1 MEKVTSKDG
10 TEIAFDRVGEGP
22 PLVVVGGALNDRENT
37 AELAEMLAPHA
48 TVFNYDRRGRGD
60 SGDTA
65 PYAVQR
71 EIEDLQAIID
81 EAGGSAM
88 LFAHCTA
95 GMLALEAVAQGL
107 PITRLALYEPPY
119 IVGDSG
125 LRLTEEFKQLLTEH
139 LDKGEPGEAVA
150 HFLIRTV
157 GFPPEAVPKFR
168 AMPIWP
174 KLEKLAVTLPYD
186 VTLAADNWMPPQTRL
201 DEITLPSMLIYGTN
215 SPGWQIESVKVLAEK
230 LPNSETRVLEGSN
243 HDLEAESVAPVLK
256 EFVAAARSARSGN
269 D

>member
-10 TEIAFDRVGEGP
+10 TVLAYDRVGEGP
-22 PLVVVGGALNDRENT
+22 SLILAAGALNDRENT
-37 AELAEMLAPHA
+37 AELADLLAPYV

-60 SGDTA
+60 SGDTS
-65 PYAVQR
+65 PYSVQK
-71 EIEDLQAIID
+71 EIEDLEAIIGV
-81 EAGGSAM
+81 AGGSAM

-119 IVGDSG
+119 ILGDSQ
-125 LRLTEEFKQLLTEH
+125 LRLTEEFKELLTGH
-139 LDKGEPGEAVA
+139 LEKGEPGEAVA

-168 AMPIWP
+168 SMPIWP

-201 DEITLPSMLIYGTN
+201 DLITLPSLLIYGTG
-215 SPGWQIESVKVLAEK
+215 SPAWQIDSVKRLAQG
-230 LPNSETRVLEGSN
+230 LPNSETRILEGHN
-243 HDLEAESVAPVLK
+243 HDLEAKAVAPVLK
-256 EFVAAARSARSGN
+256 EFVVA
-269 D
+269 

>member
-10 TEIAFDRVGEGP
+10 TVLAYDRVGEGP
-22 PLVVVGGALNDRENT
+22 SLIVVGGALNDRQNT
-37 AELAEMLAPHA
+37 AELADLLAQDA

-60 SGDTA
+60 SGDTS
-65 PYAVQR
+65 PYSVQK
-71 EIEDLQAIID
+71 EIEDLEAII
-81 EAGGSAM
+81 EAAGGSAM

-119 IVGDSG
+119 IVGDSQ
-125 LRLTEEFKQLLTEH
+125 LRLTDEFKQLLTAH

-174 KLEKLAVTLPYD
+174 TLEKLAVTLPYD

-201 DEITLPSMLIYGTN
+201 DQITLPSLLIYGTG
-215 SPGWQIESVKVLAEK
+215 SPEWQIESVKVLAQR
-230 LPNSETRVLEGSN
+230 LPNSEIRVLEGSN
-243 HDLEAESVAPVLK
+243 HDLEGKSVAPVLK
-256 EFVAAARSARSGN
+256 EFIAAAQ
-269 D
+269 